1 MQLPEDLRSPLEA
14 QDFDALEEAWLERL
28 AERPDEPAA
37 FAAAARRLSG
47 QGEDERAKS
56 LLDLADAELAGRSL
70 WRPRLDLLR
79 LAGHLMHDPGSLHT
93 EIVATLEQLHGEKP
107 SFAAL
112 AEHVGLHRATQD
124 VPKTREKIERLEQ
137 LLAYDVGTVVA
148 MEGRGVGRVVEAN
161 LQLASF
167 KVDFSG
173 HAPLHVGFRAAPKML
188 EPLPP
193 GHLLRRKLEE
203 PDTLREMAVADPAGL
218 LRVVLESR
226 GRAMTAADIRQDL
239 SGVVTDAGWSS
250 FWNAARKNPQVVIGG
265 KGRQTYAWA
274 ASSDHAVEAVWGS
287 FEKAAP
293 RKQIDLL
300 RREADREP
308 ALADRMAAMLAARAR
323 QALADDP
330 GLAFELWA
338 ALERVGRAPAEPD
351 LSPERLIE
359 GSRKRVDALFGG
371 IGDRVLRER
380 AAELVRRLR
389 DDWREVFLDRLARE
403 EDPRGLDLL
412 ADELAAG
419 GEQAARDLGRF
430 LDGVVSQPH
439 RNPAAFT
446 WLAERAG
453 RDEAL
458 RRRNPQRLFQQI
470 LGAGHREELAPY
482 KQRLKALA
490 ETGGTLPRLL
500 PDLLDDQ
507 AEAAA
512 DAVHRSAL
520 IEDYQREA
528 LAQAVELR
536 FPSLKGEGGGAHDPL
551 YALSASIAAKR
562 AELDHIARVE
572 LPANRKAIE
581 EARAM
586 GDLRENFEYKSA
598 RQRHEVLSAMA
609 HQLAR
614 DLGRA
619 RPLDLAQVETST
631 VRVGTRVTLA
641 GAAGERTL
649 SILGPWE
656 SDPEG
661 GVISYESD
669 LGASLLGKAVGD
681 EVVVEGKPA
690 QVAGIAVAAAEG

>member
-28 AERPDEPAA
+28 EERPDEPAA

-47 QGEDERAKS
+47 QGEDARARS
-56 LLDLADAELAGRSL
+56 LLALADAELAGRTL
-70 WRPRLDLLR
+70 WRPRLELLR
-79 LAGHLMHDPGSLHT
+79 LAGHLMHEPAPLHR
-93 EIVATLEQLHGEKP
+93 EIVATLERLHGDKP

-112 AEHVGLHRATQD
+112 AEHVGLHRATGD
-124 VPKTREKIERLEQ
+124 VPKTREKIDRLEQ
-137 LLAYDVGTVVA
+137 LLAFDVGTVVA
-148 MEGRGVGRVVEAN
+148 MVGRGVGRVVEAN

-193 GHLLRRKLEE
+193 GHLLRRKLED
-203 PDTLREMAVADPAGL
+203 PDTLRRMAVDDPADL
-218 LRVVLESR
+218 LRVVLVSR
-226 GRAMTAADIRQDL
+226 GRAMTAAEIRQDL
-239 SGVVTDAGWSS
+239 SGVVSDAAWSS

-274 ASSDHAVEAVWGS
+274 ASSGHAVEAVWGS
-287 FEKAAP
+287 FEKAEP

-323 QALADDP
+323 RSVADDP

-338 ALERVGRAPAEPD
+338 ALERVGRAPEDPE

-359 GSRKRVDALFGG
+359 GPRKRIDALFAG
-371 IGDRVLRER
+371 IGDRTLRER
-380 AAELVRRLR
+380 AAELVRGAR
-389 DDWREVFLDRLARE
+389 DDWHEVFLDRLGRE
-403 EDPRGLDLL
+403 EDPRVLDVL
-412 ADELAAG
+412 ADELTAGG

-439 RNPAAFT
+439 RNPAAFA

-453 RDEAL
+453 RDETL
-458 RRRNPQRLFQQI
+458 RRRNAKRLFQQI

-482 KQRLKALA
+482 RQRLKALA

-500 PDLLDDQ
+500 PDLSEDQ

-512 DAVHRSAL
+512 EAVHRSAL

-528 LAQAVELR
+528 LARAVELR
-536 FPSLKGEGGGAHDPL
+536 FPSLKGEGGGAHDLL
-551 YALSASIAAKR
+551 YALPASIAAKR
-562 AELDHIARVE
+562 AELDRIAKVE

-619 RPLDLAQVETST
+619 RPLDLSEIDTST

-641 GAAGERTL
+641 GAGGERTL
-649 SILGPWE
+649 TILGPWE

-681 EVVVEGKPA
+681 DVEVEGKP
-690 QVAGIAVAAAEG
+690 GKIAAIGVAAS

>member
-28 AERPDEPAA
+28 EERPDEPAA

-47 QGEDERAKS
+47 QGEDARAKS
-56 LLDLADAELAGRSL
+56 LLALADAELTGRTL
-70 WRPRLDLLR
+70 WRPRLELLR
-79 LAGHLMHDPGSLHT
+79 LAGHLMHEPGSLHA
-93 EIVATLEQLHGEKP
+93 EIISTLERLHGEKP
-107 SFAAL
+107 SFAVL
-112 AEHVGLHRATQD
+112 AEHVGLHRATHD

-137 LLAYDVGTVVA
+137 LLALDVGTVVA
-148 MEGRGVGRVVEAN
+148 MEGRGVGRVVETN
-161 LQLASF
+161 PQLASF

-193 GHLLRRKLEE
+193 GHLLRRKLED
-203 PDTLREMAVADPAGL
+203 PDTLRKMAVEDPADL
-218 LRVVLESR
+218 LRVVLVSR
-226 GRAMTAADIRQDL
+226 GRAMTAAEIRQDL
-239 SGVVTDAGWSS
+239 SGVVSDAAWSS

-287 FEKAAP
+287 FEKAEP

-308 ALADRMAAMLAARAR
+308 ALADRMAATLAARAR
-323 QALADDP
+323 RSVADDP

-338 ALERVGRAPAEPD
+338 ALERVGRAPQDPE

-359 GSRKRVDALFGG
+359 GPRKRVDALFAG
-371 IGDRVLRER
+371 IGDRALRER
-380 AAELVRRLR
+380 AAELVRRR
-389 DDWREVFLDRLARE
+389 REDWREIFLDRLARE
-403 EDPRGLDLL
+403 EDPRVLDVL
-412 ADELAAG
+412 ADELAAAG
-419 GEQAARDLGRF
+419 DQAERDLGRF

-439 RNPAAFT
+439 RNPAAFA

-458 RRRNPQRLFQQI
+458 RRRNAKRLFQQI
-470 LGAGHREELAPY
+470 LGAGHRDELAPY
-482 KQRLKALA
+482 RQRLKALA

-500 PDLLDDQ
+500 PDLSEDQ
-507 AEAAA
+507 AEAAVE
-512 DAVHRSAL
+512 AVHRSAL

-528 LAQAVELR
+528 LARAVELR
-536 FPSLKGEGGGAHDPL
+536 FPSLKGEGGGAHDLL
-551 YALSASIAAKR
+551 YALPASIAAKR
-562 AELDHIARVE
+562 AEFDQIAKVE

-619 RPLDLAQVETST
+619 RPLDLSEVDTST
-631 VRVGTRVTLA
+631 VRVGTRVTLG
-641 GAAGERTL
+641 GAAGERALTL
-649 SILGPWE
+649 LGPWE

-661 GVISYESD
+661 GVISYESE
-669 LGASLLGKAVGD
+669 LGASLLGKTVGD
-681 EVVVEGKPA
+681 EVMVEGKPA
-690 QVAGIAVAAAEG
+690 KIAAIAVAQG

>member
-1 MQLPEDLRSPLEA
+1 MQLPDDLRSPLEA

-28 AERPDEPAA
+28 AEHPDEPAA

-47 QGEDERAKS
+47 QGEDARARS
-56 LLDLADAELAGRSL
+56 LLDLADAELAGREL

-79 LAGHLMHDPGSLHT
+79 LAGHLMHAPDSLHT
-93 EIVATLEQLHGEKP
+93 EIVATLERLHGDKP

-137 LLAYDVGTVVA
+137 LLAFDVGTVVA

-203 PDTLREMAVADPAGL
+203 PDTLREMAVGDPAGL

-226 GRAMTAADIRQDL
+226 GRAMTAAEIRQDL
-239 SGVVTDAGWSS
+239 SGVVSDAAWTS

-274 ASSDHAVEAVWGS
+274 ASSDHAVEAVWRS
-287 FEKAAP
+287 FEKAEP

-308 ALADRMAAMLAARAR
+308 ALADRMAATLAERAR
-323 QALADDP
+323 RAVADDP

-338 ALERVGRAPAEPD
+338 SLDRVGRAPAEPE

-359 GSRKRVDALFGG
+359 GTRKRIDTLFAG
-371 IGDRVLRER
+371 IGDRALRER
-380 AAELVRRLR
+380 AAELVRQRR
-389 DDWREVFLDRLARE
+389 DDWRDVFLDRLGRE
-403 EDPRGLDLL
+403 DEPRVLDLL

-419 GEQAARDLGRF
+419 GDQAVRDLGRF
-430 LDGVVSQPH
+430 LDGVVAQPH

-482 KQRLKALA
+482 RQRLKALA

-500 PDLLDDQ
+500 PDLTEDQ
-507 AEAAA
+507 SAAAA

-528 LAQAVELR
+528 LARAVELR
-536 FPSLKGEGGGAHDPL
+536 FPAQRSEGAGAHDPL
-551 YALSASIAAKR
+551 YALPASIAAKR
-562 AELDHIARVE
+562 AELDHIAKVE

-619 RPLDLAQVETST
+619 RPLDLAQIETST

-641 GAAGERTL
+641 GPDGERNVTV
-649 SILGPWE
+649 LGPWE
-656 SDPEG
+656 SDPER
-661 GVISYESD
+661 GVISYESE
-669 LGASLLGKAVGD
+669 LGASLLGKGIGE
-681 EVVVEGKPA
+681 EVTVEGKPA
-690 QVAGIAVAAAEG
+690 QVAGIAVATG

>member
-28 AERPDEPAA
+28 EERPDEPAA

-47 QGEDERAKS
+47 QGEDARARS
-56 LLDLADAELAGRSL
+56 LLALADAELTGRTL
-70 WRPRLDLLR
+70 WRPRLELLR
-79 LAGHLMHDPGSLHT
+79 LAGHLMHEPGPLQG
-93 EIVATLEQLHGEKP
+93 EIVATLERLHGDKP

-112 AEHVGLHRATQD
+112 AEHVGLHRATGD

-137 LLAYDVGTVVA
+137 LLALDVGTVVA
-148 MEGRGVGRVVEAN
+148 MEGRGVGRVIEAN

-193 GHLLRRKLEE
+193 GHLLRRKLED
-203 PDTLREMAVADPAGL
+203 PDTLRKMAAEDPADL
-218 LRVVLESR
+218 LRVVLVSR
-226 GRAMTAADIRQDL
+226 SRAMTAAEIRQDL
-239 SGVVTDAGWSS
+239 SGVVSDAAWSS

-274 ASSDHAVEAVWGS
+274 ESSDHAVEAVWAS
-287 FEKAAP
+287 FEKAEP

-323 QALADDP
+323 RSVADDP

-338 ALERVGRAPAEPD
+338 ALERVGRAPQDPE
-351 LSPERLIE
+351 LSPEGLIE
-359 GSRKRVDALFGG
+359 GPRKRVDTLFAG
-371 IGDRVLRER
+371 IGDRTLRER
-380 AAELVRRLR
+380 AAELVRRR
-389 DDWREVFLDRLARE
+389 REDWCEIFLDRLGRE
-403 EDPRGLDLL
+403 EDPRVLDVL
-412 ADELAAG
+412 ADELAAAG
-419 GEQAARDLGRF
+419 DQAARDLGRF

-439 RNPAAFT
+439 RNPAAFA

-453 RDEAL
+453 RDETL
-458 RRRNPQRLFQQI
+458 RRRNAKRLFQQI

-482 KQRLKALA
+482 RQRLKALA

-500 PDLLDDQ
+500 PDLSEDQ
-507 AEAAA
+507 AEAAVE
-512 DAVHRSAL
+512 AVHRSAL

-528 LAQAVELR
+528 LARAVELR
-536 FPSLKGEGGGAHDPL
+536 FPSLKGEGGGAHDLL
-551 YALSASIAAKR
+551 YALPASIAAKR
-562 AELDHIARVE
+562 AELDQIAKVE

-619 RPLDLAQVETST
+619 RPLDLSEVDTST
-631 VRVGTRVTLA
+631 VRVGTRVTLD
-641 GAAGERTL
+641 GAAGERILTL
-649 SILGPWE
+649 LGPWE

-661 GVISYESD
+661 GVISYESE
-669 LGASLLGKAVGD
+669 LGASLLGKTVGD

-690 QVAGIAVAAAEG
+690 KIAAIAVAEG